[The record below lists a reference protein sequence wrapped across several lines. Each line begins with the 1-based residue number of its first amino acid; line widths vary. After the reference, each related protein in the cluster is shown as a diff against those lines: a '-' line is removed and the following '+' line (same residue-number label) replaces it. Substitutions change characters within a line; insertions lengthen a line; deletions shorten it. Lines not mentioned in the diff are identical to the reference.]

1 VELTRAG
8 KTQTIPVKLG
18 EMPAE
23 QGARSKRCPDLSRQA
38 DPLRSAQTVSNRR
51 ASSIVPLKRATLWR
65 IAAREVAPRRG
76 HSTFVTRGIS
86 LATAGHMQPS
96 SYSDI
101 LRRVRELA
109 PFPDDSSAE
118 AALSVVIEALGAML
132 TRDEQNA
139 LSLAV
144 PDELARML
152 RRAEPWTQSTTR
164 DFFKTVAARRG
175 VSLSHAI
182 EQAVVVCRAVGEVLT
197 PSARGRLARTV
208 PALASIMQPPQEYGK
223 PPPHSGLGERA
234 HDLAEGRPGAE
245 HPLASSDL
253 QRLAHEHSVARS
265 NDPHAETKLS
275 SACGLTQER
284 EARTLATGEPG
295 SRRSL
300 ARSH

>member
-1 VELTRAG
+1 LV
-8 KTQTIPVKLG
+8 
-18 EMPAE
+18 
-23 QGARSKRCPDLSRQA
+23 
-38 DPLRSAQTVSNRR
+38 
-51 ASSIVPLKRATLWR
+51 VPLKPASLWR
-65 IAAREVAPRRG
+65 IAAHEVVAPREC
-76 HSTFVTRGIS
+76 SAFVTDGIS

-109 PFPDDSSAE
+109 PFPDESSART
-118 AALSVVIEALGAML
+118 AISVVVEALGAML

-144 PDELARML
+144 PDEIAQML

-164 DFFKTVAARRG
+164 DFFKSVAARRG
-175 VSLSHAI
+175 VPLSHAI

-197 PSARGRLARTV
+197 PSARARLARTV
-208 PALASIMQPPQEYGK
+208 PALASIMQPPQEYGE
-223 PPPHSGLGERA
+223 PAPHAGFGERA

-265 NDPHAETKLS
+265 SDPHAETKLS

-300 ARSH
+300 AKSH